1 MSAKRRGFTLIE
13 LLVVIAIIAVLIALL
28 LPAVQQARE
37 AARRSQCKNGL
48 KQVGLALQNY
58 IDMAKQLPPALINS
72 GRYNNAAFY
81 SPTPPNPPNQ
91 ILNTTGWVLLL
102 PQLDQAGPYKK
113 YNFNACSS
121 QSSYYGFPA
130 VAGNDTINQAVYG
143 MAMGVLQCPS
153 HPDAGVVDTYS
164 PGAAP
169 GTTTPGAYTRLGARR
184 TSYLFNTGVFTD
196 YNATWQTTSGDIRQ
210 GAFGNNGAASMANFR
225 DGSTNCIL
233 VGEGWGGGAYKT
245 STHYGPWGLNGA
257 HTSVHGRVVS
267 NSTTAVNQA
276 DMCNGGTCISPP
288 GYSNCANG
296 GAAGNG
302 GSYGKDF
309 TINANYCGNSNG
321 KQYAWG
327 YGSGHS
333 GGAHFVFADGAVR
346 FVSQTVDYRTL
357 CLLQYI
363 HDARP
368 IGNF

>member
-48 KQVGLALQNY
+48 KQIGLAMQNY
-58 IDMAKQLPPALINS
+58 VDMAKQLPPAMINS

-81 SPTPPNPPNQ
+81 TATNQ

-102 PQLDQAGPYKK
+102 PQLDQAGPYKR
-113 YNFNACSS
+113 YNFSVCSS
-121 QSSYYGFPA
+121 QSSYYAIPF

-143 MAMGVLQCPS
+143 MAIGVLQCPS
-153 HPDAGVVDTYS
+153 HIEAGVVDTYS

-169 GTTTPGAYTRLGARR
+169 ANQTTAAAYTRNGARR

-210 GAFGNNGAASMANFR
+210 GAFGNNGSATMASFR
-225 DGSTNCIL
+225 DGTANCIL
-233 VGEGWGGGAYKT
+233 VGEGWGGGAFKT
-245 STHYGPWGLNGA
+245 STHYGPWGLTGV
-257 HTSVHGRVVS
+257 HTSIHGRVVS
-267 NSTTAVNQA
+267 GSTTSV
-276 DMCNGGTCISPP
+276 DPSTMCNGGTCNPP
-288 GYSNCANG
+288 TGYSNCANG

-333 GGAHFVFADGAVR
+333 GGTHCVFADGAVR
-346 FVSQTVDYRTL
+346 FISQTIDYRTL